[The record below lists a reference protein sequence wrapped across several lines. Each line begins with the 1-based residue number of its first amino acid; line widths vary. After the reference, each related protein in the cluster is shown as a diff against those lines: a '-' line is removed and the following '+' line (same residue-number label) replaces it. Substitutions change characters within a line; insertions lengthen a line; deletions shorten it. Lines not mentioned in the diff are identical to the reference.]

1 MTRKGGILVRMSDG
15 ATCPFSLSVRDVR
28 LLDGRHFIAGGWGYR
43 KLFGLDFIRG
53 LKQPPAVGVPLV
65 THRRTVL
72 HQQLRGLL
80 VELETQ
86 RDLISFNYP
95 YSFGDDQSSRHG
107 GGEGGFRVEGGY
119 GSIDTRPSGYCD
131 LTISDVGPNG
141 RGRVVTII
149 DMRVRRQFD
158 TLDRGMLRVYR
169 RKAEVA
175 WFAELDKLIAFLELQ
190 SADAVE
196 VLHTADA

>member
-1 MTRKGGILVRMSDG
+1 MARNGSILVRMSDG
-15 ATCPFSLSVRDVR
+15 ATHTFSLSTRDVH
-28 LLDGRHFIAGGWGYR
+28 LLDGRYFFSDGWAYR

-86 RDLISFNYP
+86 RDLISFNYS

-141 RGRVVTII
+141 KGRVVTII

-196 VLHTADA
+196 ILHTADA

>member
-1 MTRKGGILVRMSDG
+1 MSDG
-15 ATCPFSLSVRDVR
+15 ATHTFSLSTRDVH

-141 RGRVVTII
+141 KGRVVTII